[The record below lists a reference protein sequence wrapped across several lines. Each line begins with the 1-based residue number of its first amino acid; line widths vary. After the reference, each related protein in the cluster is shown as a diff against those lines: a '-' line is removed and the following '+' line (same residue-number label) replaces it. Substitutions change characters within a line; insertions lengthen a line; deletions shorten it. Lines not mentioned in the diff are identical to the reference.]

1 MQDLETQV
9 ICVWNE
15 QGESE
20 EKVKSCVCGAMSK
33 LSFLKSLKKSHLGLL
48 TMIELDGDKVGPNNF
63 GYFYKIATTTLF
75 SYLKNSQILF
85 SISTTITL
93 FFFSNELW
101 KLRIK
106 TKPNKQGIE

>member
-1 MQDLETQV
+1 MQDPETEM

-15 QGESE
+15 QGKSE
-20 EKVKSCVCGAMSK
+20 EKVKSRVCGAMSK

-93 FFFSNELW
+93 FFLVTSYEY
-101 KLRIK
+101 
-106 TKPNKQGIE
+106 